1 MNVIRALLVAAVILT
16 ATTGAAVAGECKG
29 KFLNPITDICWTCT
43 FPMKVAGNSFMSKGQ
58 DDFDT
63 DAKKVCTCVSG
74 GNVTV
79 GLGLEFWEPVRIFE
93 ALGQGRS
100 GCFPML
106 SGLQVDFGVRS
117 PDHGRRSQSGDKP
130 QSVNTSFYEVHWYIA
145 PWVFALQAVL
155 DTRCLEQS
163 PFDMAYV
170 TELDPLWRDSE
181 STYILNPDASL
192 FTSIA
197 ATAACAADC
206 VAATAGFSLP
216 TSYFCAGCQG
226 KMFPLTGWV
235 GAHVSHIQA
244 SALLMQRFTNK
255 LHREGLM
262 WGAYGAEGQCG
273 YYIQPIMDKRAYK
286 YQMVWPSRAT
296 DKVDGKCCSPYGRTT
311 MHWQANKVQPTREDM
326 AYQIFR
332 KRSCCQGTTL
342 N

>member
-1 MNVIRALLVAAVILT
+1 MNVWRRLLVWLTLALGLCSTAA
-16 ATTGAAVAGECKG
+16 AQECKG
-29 KFLNPITDICWTCT
+29 KFLNPITDICWTCA
-43 FPMKVAGNSFMSKGQ
+43 FPMKVGGATMFSKGQ

-63 DAKKVCTCVSG
+63 DARSVCTCVSG

-79 GLGLEFWEPVRIFE
+79 GLGLEFWEPVRLFE
-93 ALGQGRS
+93 TVIHS
-100 GCFPML
+100 GCFPLL
-106 SGLQVDFGVRS
+106 SGLKIDFGVRS
-117 PDHGRRSQSGDKP
+117 PDHGRRGSEKP
-130 QSVNTSFYEVHWYIA
+130 ANVNTSFYEVHWYIA
-145 PWVFALQAVL
+145 PWVFAMQAIL
-155 DTRCLEQS
+155 DTRCLDQS

-192 FTSIA
+192 FTSVA

-206 VAATAGFSLP
+206 VAATTGFSLP

-235 GAHVSHIQA
+235 GAHVSHVQA
-244 SALLMQRFTNK
+244 STLLMQRFTNK

-296 DKVDGKCCSPYGRTT
+296 DKIDGKCCSPYGRTT
-311 MHWQANKVQPTREDM
+311 IPWQANKVVPTREDTG
-326 AYQIFR
+326 YQIFR
-332 KRSCCQGTTL
+332 KRSCCQGKTL
-342 N
+342 Q